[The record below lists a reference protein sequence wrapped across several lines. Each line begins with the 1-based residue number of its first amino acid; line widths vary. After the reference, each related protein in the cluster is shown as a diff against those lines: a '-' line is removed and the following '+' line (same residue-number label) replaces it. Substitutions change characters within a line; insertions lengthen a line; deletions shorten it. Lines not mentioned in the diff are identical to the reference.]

1 MKFIG
6 TVNELKKKYA
16 HGFSLQIKL
25 QDFPAEGKEII
36 RVEEINILKKRITS
50 SFKPDTCQLIEET
63 KVRFHVKLIFYSI
76 VFIVLII
83 YFLS

>member
-25 QDFPAEGKEII
+25 HDPPDEVKETI
-36 RVEEINILKKRITS
+36 RAEEIDILKKLIIS
-50 SFKPDTCQLIEET
+50 SFKRDSCQLIEET
-63 KVRFHVKLIFYSI
+63 KVRFHVKLIFYS
-76 VFIVLII
+76 VYFIVLNM
-83 YFLS
+83 